1 MRCPN
6 FTHLLIAV
14 AQLSLHFLILK
25 MGMML
30 GLTSNDVRGRV
41 KTCGLTGTEQ
51 RLSYE

>member
-25 MGMML
+25 MGTML
-30 GLTSNDVRGRV
+30 GLTSDDCV